1 MTAKRST
8 PKVSAKLTKPRSQ
21 ETDNSQE
28 TDMKNS
34 QEHETDDSDS
44 SVYSDLGSDDDDSSE
59 LEESADEGDV
69 SSEDESDEGCKSGD
83 DERGDE
89 FTDEPDNAQQHT
101 DDESEDEE
109 TTKMKFHGGKEEDFV
124 LRKKP
129 RSDGSK
135 ASHGKRSA
143 AVAKQE
149 DVKID
154 SLGAEVAKA
163 DEYAFDSSDE
173 EDVRNTVGNIPME
186 WYEHYPHIGYDLDGK
201 PILKPPRGNELDEFL
216 RRMDDPNYWRTVKD
230 KTTGQNV
237 VLSDEDVDLIQRLQ
251 QGRYPSASYN
261 PYEPFEDIFSH
272 ETMIHPVT
280 SHPPQKRSFV
290 PSRIEKQ
297 MVSRMV
303 HAIKMGWIKPRVK
316 RHDTDRFSLLWDKDD
331 EDKTNDRMQRYIP
344 APKMKLPGHEE
355 SYNPPAEYLFTKEE
369 EEKWL
374 EQEPEERRLNF
385 IPRKYSSLRLVPAYD
400 RFINERFERCL
411 DLYLCPRQRKMRV
424 NVDAEDLIPQLPK
437 PKDLQ
442 PFPSVQSIVYEGHTD
457 CVRSLSV
464 EPVGQFF
471 ASGSDDGTVRI
482 WEVLTGRC
490 MKTFKFEHAVKGV
503 AWCPNQSISL
513 VAVAVENAVHIINP
527 GVGDKLVLNNTDTV
541 LSSLPEEA
549 PPSEGGKFT
558 AATWEAVLPT
568 SKEFSS
574 LGLRLS
580 VVHRHTVS
588 QVTWHAKGD
597 YFAVV
602 LTGGSGGESGVVIHH
617 LSHRR
622 SQAPFSKL
630 KGTVSR
636 VLFHP
641 VRPYFFVAMQRFVR
655 VYNLL
660 KQELSKKLISNCKWI
675 SSIAV
680 HPKGDNV
687 ITGSFENRLTW
698 FDMDLSVKPY
708 KTLRHHKGAIRQVA
722 FHRRY
727 PLFASAS
734 DDGTV
739 IISHGMVYSDLMQNP
754 LIVPVKILRGHSTQ
768 KGMGVLDCAFHPHQ
782 PWVLTAGADGT
793 LRLFT

>member
-1 MTAKRST
+1 MPPKRLKAKA
-8 PKVSAKLTKPRSQ
+8 PAKPASKAGEARKSQ
-21 ETDNSQE
+21 AATSDSQQLE
-28 TDMKNS
+28 
-34 QEHETDDSDS
+34 DDSDS
-44 SVYSDLGSDDDDSSE
+44 SVYSDLGSEEDDSSE
-59 LEESADEGDV
+59 LDESASEADEGDI
-69 SSEDESDEGCKSGD
+69 SSQDENDEGHGTDDES
-83 DERGDE
+83 GDE
-89 FTDEPDNAQQHT
+89 FVEELDDVEQQT
-101 DDESEDEE
+101 DDESENEE
-109 TTKMKFHGGKEEDFV
+109 STKMKFVGGNEDDF
-124 LRKKP
+124 LLGKKQKAARKIP
-129 RSDGSK
+129 K
-135 ASHGKRSA
+135 AEPGKRSSE
-143 AVAKQE
+143 AVKQE
-149 DVKID
+149 DAQIESSGSKV
-154 SLGAEVAKA
+154 

-230 KTTGQNV
+230 KSTGQNV

-251 QGRYPSASYN
+251 QGRYPSATYD

-272 ETMIHPVT
+272 EKMIHPVT

-290 PSRIEKQ
+290 PSKIEKQ

-316 RHDTDRFSLLWDKDD
+316 RDDPNRFSLLWDKDD
-331 EDKTNDRMQRYIP
+331 EDTPNDRMQRYIP

-355 SYNPPAEYLFTKEE
+355 SYNPPPEYLFTKEE
-369 EEKWL
+369 EEKWR
-374 EQEPEERRLNF
+374 EQEPEERRINF
-385 IPRKYSSLRLVPAYD
+385 IPRKYSCLRLVPAYD
-400 RFINERFERCL
+400 RFINERFARCL

-457 CVRSLSV
+457 CVRGLSL
-464 EPVGQFF
+464 EPAGQFF

-490 MKTFKFEHAVKGV
+490 LKTFKFEHPVRGV
-503 AWCPNQSISL
+503 AWCPNQSICL
-513 VAVAVENAVHIINP
+513 VAVALEKTVHIINP
-527 GVGDKLVLNNTDTV
+527 GVGDKLVLSNTDTV
-541 LSSLPEEA
+541 LSSLPEESK
-549 PPSEGGKFT
+549 PSEGTKFT
-558 AATWEAVLPT
+558 AANWEAVSPASEEFT
-568 SKEFSS
+568 SQ
-574 LGLRLS
+574 GLRLS

-602 LTGGSGGESGVVIHH
+602 LTGGSGGESGVVIHQ

-622 SQAPFSKL
+622 SQAPFAKL
-630 KGTVSR
+630 KGTISK

-708 KTLRHHKGAIRQVA
+708 KTLRHHKGAIRQVT

-768 KGMGVLDCAFHPHQ
+768 KGMGVLDCAFHPQQ
-782 PWVLTAGADGT
+782 PWVITAGADAT

>member
-1 MTAKRST
+1 MPPKRLKAKA
-8 PKVSAKLTKPRSQ
+8 PAKPASKAGEARKSQ
-21 ETDNSQE
+21 AATSDSQQLE
-28 TDMKNS
+28 
-34 QEHETDDSDS
+34 DDSDS
-44 SVYSDLGSDDDDSSE
+44 SVYSDLGSEEDDSSE
-59 LEESADEGDV
+59 LDESASEADEGDI
-69 SSEDESDEGCKSGD
+69 SSQDENDEGHGTDDES
-83 DERGDE
+83 GDE
-89 FTDEPDNAQQHT
+89 FVEELDDVEQQT
-101 DDESEDEE
+101 DDESENEE
-109 TTKMKFHGGKEEDFV
+109 STKMKFVGGNEDDF
-124 LRKKP
+124 LLGKKQ
-129 RSDGSK
+129 K
-135 ASHGKRSA
+135 AASRTPKAEPGKRSSE
-143 AVAKQE
+143 AVKQE
-149 DVKID
+149 DAQIESSGSKV
-154 SLGAEVAKA
+154 

-230 KTTGQNV
+230 KSTGQNV

-251 QGRYPSASYN
+251 QGRYPSATYD

-272 ETMIHPVT
+272 EKMIHPVT

-290 PSRIEKQ
+290 PSKIEKQ

-316 RHDTDRFSLLWDKDD
+316 RDDPNRFSLLWDKDD
-331 EDKTNDRMQRYIP
+331 EDTPNDRMQRYIP

-355 SYNPPAEYLFTKEE
+355 SYNPPPEYLFTKEE
-369 EEKWL
+369 EEKWR
-374 EQEPEERRLNF
+374 EQEPEERRINF
-385 IPRKYSSLRLVPAYD
+385 IPRKYSCLRLVPAYD
-400 RFINERFERCL
+400 RFINERFARCL

-457 CVRSLSV
+457 CVRGLSL
-464 EPVGQFF
+464 EPAGQFF

-490 MKTFKFEHAVKGV
+490 LKTFKFEHPVRGV
-503 AWCPNQSISL
+503 AWCPNQSICL
-513 VAVAVENAVHIINP
+513 VAVALEKTVHIINP
-527 GVGDKLVLNNTDTV
+527 GVGDKLVLSNTDTV
-541 LSSLPEEA
+541 LSSLPEESK
-549 PPSEGGKFT
+549 PSEGTKFT
-558 AATWEAVLPT
+558 AANWEAVSPASEEFT
-568 SKEFSS
+568 SQ
-574 LGLRLS
+574 GLRLS

-602 LTGGSGGESGVVIHH
+602 LTGGSGGESGVVIHQ

-622 SQAPFSKL
+622 SQAPFAKL
-630 KGTVSR
+630 KGTISK

-708 KTLRHHKGAIRQVA
+708 KTLRHHKGAIRQVT

-754 LIVPVKILRGHSTQ
+754 LIVPVKILRGHSMQ
-768 KGMGVLDCAFHPHQ
+768 KGMGVLDCAFHPQQ
-782 PWVLTAGADGT
+782 PWVITAGADAT

>member
-1 MTAKRST
+1 MPPKRLKAKA
-8 PKVSAKLTKPRSQ
+8 PAKPASKAGEARKSQ
-21 ETDNSQE
+21 AATSDSQQLE
-28 TDMKNS
+28 
-34 QEHETDDSDS
+34 DDSDS
-44 SVYSDLGSDDDDSSE
+44 SVYSDLGSEEDDSSE
-59 LEESADEGDV
+59 LDESASEADEGDI
-69 SSEDESDEGCKSGD
+69 SSQDENDEGHGTDDES
-83 DERGDE
+83 GDE
-89 FTDEPDNAQQHT
+89 FVEELDDVEQQT
-101 DDESEDEE
+101 DDESENEE
-109 TTKMKFHGGKEEDFV
+109 STKMKFVGGNEDDF
-124 LRKKP
+124 LLGKKQ
-129 RSDGSK
+129 K
-135 ASHGKRSA
+135 AASRTPKAEPGKRSSE
-143 AVAKQE
+143 AVKQE
-149 DVKID
+149 DAQIESSGSKV
-154 SLGAEVAKA
+154 

-230 KTTGQNV
+230 KSTGQNV

-251 QGRYPSASYN
+251 QGRYPSATYD

-272 ETMIHPVT
+272 EKMIHPVT

-290 PSRIEKQ
+290 PSKIEKQ

-316 RHDTDRFSLLWDKDD
+316 RDDPNRFSLLWDKDD
-331 EDKTNDRMQRYIP
+331 EDTPNDRMQRYIP

-355 SYNPPAEYLFTKEE
+355 SYNPPPEYLFTKEE
-369 EEKWL
+369 EEKWR
-374 EQEPEERRLNF
+374 EQEPEERRINF
-385 IPRKYSSLRLVPAYD
+385 IPRKYSCLRLVPAYD
-400 RFINERFERCL
+400 RFINERFARCL

-457 CVRSLSV
+457 CVRGLSL
-464 EPVGQFF
+464 EPAGQFF

-490 MKTFKFEHAVKGV
+490 LKTFKFEHPVRGV
-503 AWCPNQSISL
+503 AWCPNQSICL
-513 VAVAVENAVHIINP
+513 VAVALEKTVHIINP
-527 GVGDKLVLNNTDTV
+527 GVGDKLVLSNTDTV
-541 LSSLPEEA
+541 LSSLPEESK
-549 PPSEGGKFT
+549 PSEGTKFT
-558 AATWEAVLPT
+558 AANWEAVSPASEEFT
-568 SKEFSS
+568 SQ
-574 LGLRLS
+574 GLRLS

-602 LTGGSGGESGVVIHH
+602 LTGGSGGESGVVIHQ

-622 SQAPFSKL
+622 SQAPFAKL
-630 KGTVSR
+630 KGTISK

-708 KTLRHHKGAIRQVA
+708 KTLRHHKGAIRQVT

-768 KGMGVLDCAFHPHQ
+768 KGMGVLDCAFHPQQ
-782 PWVLTAGADGT
+782 PWVITAGADAT

>member
-1 MTAKRST
+1 MPPKRLKAKA
-8 PKVSAKLTKPRSQ
+8 PAKPALKAGGARESQ
-21 ETDNSQE
+21 AATSDSQQLE
-28 TDMKNS
+28 
-34 QEHETDDSDS
+34 DDSDS
-44 SVYSDLGSDDDDSSE
+44 SVYSDLGSEDDSSE
-59 LEESADEGDV
+59 LEESASEADEGDI
-69 SSEDESDEGCKSGD
+69 SSQDENDEGHGTD
-83 DERGDE
+83 DDSGDE
-89 FTDEPDNAQQHT
+89 FIEESDDGVEQQT
-101 DDESEDEE
+101 DDESESEE
-109 TTKMKFHGGKEEDFV
+109 STKMKFVGGNEDDFR
-124 LRKKP
+124 LWGKKQK
-129 RSDGSK
+129 SASK
-135 ASHGKRSA
+135 APKAEPGKRSSE
-143 AVAKQE
+143 AVKQE
-149 DVKID
+149 DAQID
-154 SLGAEVAKA
+154 SSKSKV

-216 RRMDDPNYWRTVKD
+216 RRMDDPDYWRTVKD
-230 KTTGQNV
+230 KSTGQNV

-251 QGRYPSASYN
+251 QGRYPSATYD

-272 ETMIHPVT
+272 EKMIHPVT

-290 PSRIEKQ
+290 PSKIEKQ

-316 RHDTDRFSLLWDKDD
+316 RDDPNRFSLLWDKDD
-331 EDKTNDRMQRYIP
+331 EDAPNDRMQRYIP

-355 SYNPPAEYLFTKEE
+355 SYNPPPEYLFTKEE
-369 EEKWL
+369 EEKWR
-374 EQEPEERRLNF
+374 EQEPEERRINF
-385 IPRKYSSLRLVPAYD
+385 IPHKYSCLRLVPAYD

-457 CVRSLSV
+457 CVRGLSL
-464 EPVGQFF
+464 EPAGQFF

-490 MKTFKFEHAVKGV
+490 LKTFKFDHPVRGV
-503 AWCPNQSISL
+503 AWCPNQSICL
-513 VAVAVENAVHIINP
+513 VAVALEKTVHIINP
-527 GVGDKLVLNNTDTV
+527 GVGDKLVLSNTDTV
-541 LSSLPEEA
+541 LSSLPEESK
-549 PPSEGGKFT
+549 PSEGTKFT
-558 AATWEAVLPT
+558 AADWEAVSPT
-568 SKEFSS
+568 STEFTSQ
-574 LGLRLS
+574 GLRLS

-602 LTGGSGGESGVVIHH
+602 LTGGSGGESGVVIHQ

-630 KGTVSR
+630 KGTISK

-754 LIVPVKILRGHSTQ
+754 LIVPVKILRGHSIQ
-768 KGMGVLDCAFHPHQ
+768 KGMGVLDCAFHPQQ
-782 PWVLTAGADGT
+782 PWVITAGADGT

>member
-1 MTAKRST
+1 MPPKRLKAKA
-8 PKVSAKLTKPRSQ
+8 PAKPASKAGEARKSQ
-21 ETDNSQE
+21 AATSDSQQLE
-28 TDMKNS
+28 
-34 QEHETDDSDS
+34 DDSDS
-44 SVYSDLGSDDDDSSE
+44 SVYSDLGSEEDDSSE
-59 LEESADEGDV
+59 LDESASEADEGDI
-69 SSEDESDEGCKSGD
+69 SSQDENDEGHGTDDES
-83 DERGDE
+83 GDE
-89 FTDEPDNAQQHT
+89 FVEELDDVEQQT
-101 DDESEDEE
+101 DDESENEE
-109 TTKMKFHGGKEEDFV
+109 STKMKFVGGNEDDF
-124 LRKKP
+124 LLGKKQKAARKIP
-129 RSDGSK
+129 K
-135 ASHGKRSA
+135 AEPGKRSSE
-143 AVAKQE
+143 AVKQE
-149 DVKID
+149 DAQIESSGSKV
-154 SLGAEVAKA
+154 

-230 KTTGQNV
+230 KSTGQNV

-251 QGRYPSASYN
+251 QGRYPSATYD

-272 ETMIHPVT
+272 EKMIHPVT

-290 PSRIEKQ
+290 PSKIEKQ

-316 RHDTDRFSLLWDKDD
+316 RDDPNRFSLLWDKDD
-331 EDKTNDRMQRYIP
+331 EDTPNDRMQRYIP

-355 SYNPPAEYLFTKEE
+355 SYNPPPEYLFTKEE
-369 EEKWL
+369 EEKWR
-374 EQEPEERRLNF
+374 EQEPEERRINF
-385 IPRKYSSLRLVPAYD
+385 IPRKYSCLRLVPAYD
-400 RFINERFERCL
+400 RFINERFARCL

-457 CVRSLSV
+457 CVRGLSL
-464 EPVGQFF
+464 EPAGQFF

-490 MKTFKFEHAVKGV
+490 LKTFKFEHPVRGV
-503 AWCPNQSISL
+503 AWCPNQSICL
-513 VAVAVENAVHIINP
+513 VAVALEKTVHIINP
-527 GVGDKLVLNNTDTV
+527 GVGDKLVLSNTDTV
-541 LSSLPEEA
+541 LSSLPEESK
-549 PPSEGGKFT
+549 PSEGTKFT
-558 AATWEAVLPT
+558 AANWEAVSPASEEFT
-568 SKEFSS
+568 SQ
-574 LGLRLS
+574 GLRLS

-602 LTGGSGGESGVVIHH
+602 LTGGSGGESGVVIHQ

-622 SQAPFSKL
+622 SQAPFAKL
-630 KGTVSR
+630 KGTISK

-708 KTLRHHKGAIRQVA
+708 KTLRHHKGAIRQVT

-754 LIVPVKILRGHSTQ
+754 LIVPVKILRGHSMQ
-768 KGMGVLDCAFHPHQ
+768 KGMGVLDCAFHPQQ
-782 PWVLTAGADGT
+782 PWVITAGADAT